1 MSGATG
7 PAPPPGAGSDLP
19 DLSHLTEEERRII
32 LSVME
37 RQKKEEEKE
46 QSMLKDQEE
55 SKPPPA
61 SWNPFSGFSQ
71 LVNNVAANVSEVL
84 QVKSPTDSESQ
95 TKLHQQFEMY
105 KDQVKK
111 LGEEPPAAQ
120 TARAESPTCGICHK
134 TKFADGCGRACC
146 YCQSRFCAR
155 CGGRVP
161 LRANKVMWVCNV
173 CRKQQEILT
182 RSGEFY
188 SSASPPHLPLQGHPG
203 AMGPLSNG
211 ATDQRRSPSG
221 SCYDGGG
228 GRMARSP
235 SEHGLDRRNRL
246 LHTYHGNGEAELRAQ
261 RRPIKDSRGRWHSQD
276 HPLDQVLVDQEQ
288 RRRQEEEF
296 QARYRSDP
304 NLARY
309 PVKPQPSEETMKMLA
324 QVGRVR
330 HQRRHSDVSLAITEP
345 EHHHLRHAGVRQN
358 RPQGLIGSGGQ
369 RSFSVDR
376 AGSHISPTSPR
387 RSPLPQQHLDPSS
400 ALKRKPT
407 NDSLAQRGRMIG
419 KMHVIGSFSSSEEEL
434 LTTPEYTSCDEPD
447 RDMESQ
453 WWNHGSWHGEPAP
466 MSMQPVTWQPSKDGE
481 RLIGRIV
488 LNKRMK
494 DGTVPADTG
503 ALLGLKVVGGKMT
516 ESGRLCAFITKVK
529 KGSLADT
536 VGHLRPGDQVLEWN
550 GRVLQGAT
558 FNEVYNII
566 MESKPEPQVELVVC
580 RPIRDVPRTADV
592 SVHGLDSSSC
602 SFDSQKVGP
611 SISVTSP
618 LSPSVLSGQVSTVN
632 RRPLIPRI
640 EIKLWY
646 DKVGHQLI
654 VTVLGAK
661 ELPVRDDGRP
671 RNPYVKV
678 YFLPDR
684 SDKSKRRTKT
694 VKKSLEP
701 RWNQTFMYSPV
712 HRREFRERM
721 LELTVWDQARVRE
734 EESQFL
740 GEVLIELESAL
751 LDDQPHWYKMQLHDV
766 SSLPLPNASPYLQR
780 RGLQAEQSPRR
791 LQRSQRISDSEFS
804 DYDCEDG
811 IGVISDYRQNGRD
824 FHSSTLSVPEQVM
837 SSNHCSR
844 LEMVRR
850 SQSPSQPP
858 PQSGN
863 PLYPLYREDAVRLLR
878 GSKLSRAYSDA
889 TQYSSLDRRQLRR
902 FSIGNS
908 LDSYDRYNN
917 GPQNTWTNHNGS
929 CEDYSQDFIP
939 DFPYELEAYDEELQR
954 YSRGMDRRDYYSRS
968 RSADHRAM
976 ADRPVYT
983 RSHSTDRAD
992 SSYLRSGRSAPP
1004 SPALIRANARGG
1016 SSLTSPTGSAVC
1028 TRRGRQLPVVPPKG
1042 VPDRRAPPA
1051 SILSPTPYQEVP
1063 PPIHK
1068 QTPPPLNHQLPP
1080 LIRIQG
1086 PPTPPTS
1093 NLINSSP
1100 APVSMR
1106 APAPVLALGS
1116 SPAHMLANAHVPA
1129 PAQVLASAA
1138 VPASA
1143 TGPSP
1148 APNHSYAHVPA
1159 PRPGPST
1166 APALAHAP
1174 APGSGPLPAPPP
1186 APTLSHV
1193 PQLAPGPGPLH
1204 APAPTLSHVPQPAHG
1219 PGPAPAPTLS
1229 HVPAPTHGPTP
1240 AQTPAALRAHVPASA
1255 SAPTPTQTPAPAPTP
1270 APAATAPPTPAPNS
1284 GPASPPSQ
1292 AVALTPN
1299 PALVPTPAPDIQS
1312 HAIPESALPTPTPSP
1327 APSPAPPPQTPD
1339 PERRSATPGGTR
1351 KGVMKDPAK
1360 MRDSLSFKSSD
1371 SDVSEVSAMS
1381 NASETRTARKISKTE
1396 AVEGQS
1402 LDIDAGSAEAH
1413 EVLATAG
1420 EAMLQKSE
1428 SVDEGQEEEPETSKA
1443 ASTSGA
1449 PLTKSSSVGGEIC
1462 SLGRNDD
1469 DEDDKK
1475 RRSSFGARMM
1485 GMVGLGKKS
1494 QSASQLNPE
1503 EEEKKKKVI
1512 RLPVQ
1517 RSVETGLAIE
1527 FKSRFTRQPS
1537 RDPDAEDP
1545 KPGALIFPGVKLASD
1560 KQFTGF
1566 LEGLGPGQL
1575 AGRQTLATPPM
1586 GDIQIGM
1593 VYRKERL
1600 DVEVIRARGL
1610 VGKQGNKNTPAPYVK
1625 VYLMANGKCVLKRR
1639 TRLARK
1645 TLDPLY
1651 QQQLQFEENPE
1662 GKVLQ
1667 IIVWGD
1673 YGRMDH
1679 KSFMGAAQILLDDL
1693 DLSNMVIGWFKLF
1706 LATSLVDPALA
1717 PLTNKEAEGSKS

>member
-1 MSGATG
+1 MSGPAG
-7 PAPPPGAGSDLP
+7 PAQPAAGPGPGLGPGLGPGPGPELP

-46 QSMLKDQEE
+46 QSMLK
-55 SKPPPA
+55 
-61 SWNPFSGFSQ
+61 
-71 LVNNVAANVSEVL
+71 
-84 QVKSPTDSESQ
+84 
-95 TKLHQQFEMY
+95 KLHQQFEMY
-105 KDQVKK
+105 KDQVKM
-111 LGEEPPAAQ
+111 LGEEPQAAQ
-120 TARAESPTCGICHK
+120 TARAESPICGICRK
-134 TKFADGCGRACC
+134 TKFADGCGRVCC
-146 YCQSRFCAR
+146 YCRSRFCAR

-173 CRKQQEILT
+173 CRMKQEMLT
-182 RSGEFY
+182 RSGEFN
-188 SSASPPHLPLQGHPG
+188 SPMSVDHTQHGVPHPPTQGPPV
-203 AMGPLSNG
+203 ATSNG
-211 ATDQRRSPSG
+211 ATERRRSPVG
-221 SCYDGGG
+221 SHYDGGG
-228 GRMARSP
+228 GRMPRSP
-235 SEHGLDRRNRL
+235 SDLGLDRCTHSLRGF
-246 LHTYHGNGEAELRAQ
+246 HGNGVEELRGP
-261 RRPIKDSRGRWHSQD
+261 RRAFRDARGRWHSQD
-276 HPLDQVLVDQEQ
+276 HPLDQVLDKHELQ
-288 RRRQEEEF
+288 RRQEEEF

-309 PVKPQPSEETMKMLA
+309 PVKPQPSEEAMRMLA
-324 QVGRVR
+324 QVSRVR
-330 HQRRHSDVSLAITEP
+330 HQRRHSDVSLATAEP
-345 EHHHLRHAGVRQN
+345 EHLTPRHTVLRHN
-358 RPQGLIGSGGQ
+358 RPQGLMGSGGQ
-369 RSFSVDR
+369 RSFSVDH
-376 AGSHISPTSPR
+376 AGNRLSPTSPR

-400 ALKRKPT
+400 AHKRKSA
-407 NDSLAQRGRMIG
+407 NEGSVQRGQGMG
-419 KMHVIGSFSSSEEEL
+419 KMHVIGSFSSSEEDL
-434 LTTPEYTSCDEPD
+434 VTTPDYTSCDEPD
-447 RDMESQ
+447 RDMDSH
-453 WWNHGSWHGEPAP
+453 WWDHGSWHSEPGS
-466 MSMQPVTWQPSKDGE
+466 MSMHPVTWQPSKDGE
-481 RLIGRIV
+481 RLIGRIL

-516 ESGRLCAFITKVK
+516 DSGRLCAFITKVK
-529 KGSLADT
+529 RGSLADT

-566 MESKPEPQVELVVC
+566 LESKAEPQVELVVS
-580 RPIRDVPRTADV
+580 RPIGDV
-592 SVHGLDSSSC
+592 SRAADSHVQLDSSSS

-618 LSPSVLSGQVSTVN
+618 VSPSVLSGQVSV
-632 RRPLIPRI
+632 
-640 EIKLWY
+640 KLWY

-661 ELPVRDDGRP
+661 ELPAQDDGRP
-671 RNPYVKV
+671 RNPYVKI

-694 VKKSLEP
+694 VKKSVEP

-751 LDDQPHWYKMQLHDV
+751 LDDQPHWYKLQRHDV
-766 SSLPLPNASPYLQR
+766 SSLPLPSASPYLQR
-780 RGLQAEQSPRR
+780 RGLQHEPSQTSRR
-791 LQRSQRISDSEFS
+791 LQNKGSYYNSGSQRISDSEFS

-811 IGVISDYRQNGRD
+811 IGVISDYRHNGRD

-837 SSNHCSR
+837 SSNHSPRSTLSR
-844 LEMVRR
+844 MR
-850 SQSPSQPP
+850 SPSQPP

-878 GSKLSRAYSDA
+878 GSKLGRAQSDA
-889 TQYSSLDRRQLRR
+889 GQYSSLERRSLRR
-902 FSIGNS
+902 MSVANS
-908 LDSYDRYNN
+908 LDDSSRYFN
-917 GPQNTWTNHNGS
+917 GPNHTLWTNHMMNGS

-939 DFPYELEAYDEELQR
+939 DFPYEPDTYDEEVLR

-968 RSADHRAM
+968 RSADQRAM
-976 ADRPVYT
+976 VERPVYT

-992 SSYLRSGRSAPP
+992 SAHLRSGRSAPP
-1004 SPALIRANARGG
+1004 SPACTRANPPGG
-1016 SSLTSPTGSAVC
+1016 SAQTSPSGTPVFNRQA
-1028 TRRGRQLPVVPPKG
+1028 RQLPVVPRKPTL
-1042 VPDRRAPPA
+1042 DRILTTPIMEASTLAPPPVHKKA
-1051 SILSPTPYQEVP
+1051 P
-1063 PPIHK
+1063 PLANH
-1068 QTPPPLNHQLPP
+1068 QTPPV
-1080 LIRIQG
+1080 IRIQA
-1086 PPTPPTS
+1086 PPTQPHLPHPPPEPVEA
-1093 NLINSSP
+1093 LP
-1100 APVSMR
+1100 PRPVQAPPPPP
-1106 APAPVLALGS
+1106 APAPVEAL
-1116 SPAHMLANAHVPA
+1116 PPHPV
-1129 PAQVLASAA
+1129 Q
-1138 VPASA
+1138 
-1143 TGPSP
+1143 
-1148 APNHSYAHVPA
+1148 
-1159 PRPGPST
+1159 
-1166 APALAHAP
+1166 
-1174 APGSGPLPAPPP
+1174 APPP
-1186 APTLSHV
+1186 APAEALPPRPV
-1193 PQLAPGPGPLH
+1193 QAPPPALAPAT
-1204 APAPTLSHVPQPAHG
+1204 APAPTVTQATPLAHVVQSQPSVEKAL
-1219 PGPAPAPTLS
+1219 PPTS
-1229 HVPAPTHGPTP
+1229 TSVPAP
-1240 AQTPAALRAHVPASA
+1240 
-1255 SAPTPTQTPAPAPTP
+1255 
-1270 APAATAPPTPAPNS
+1270 
-1284 GPASPPSQ
+1284 SQ
-1292 AVALTPN
+1292 
-1299 PALVPTPAPDIQS
+1299 
-1312 HAIPESALPTPTPSP
+1312 
-1327 APSPAPPPQTPD
+1327 APPPQTPEAD
-1339 PERRSATPGGTR
+1339 RRSATPGGTR
-1351 KGVMKDPAK
+1351 KEVTWEDQLTKANGVMKDPLK

-1371 SDVSEVSAMS
+1371 SDISDVSAMS
-1381 NASETRTARKISKTE
+1381 NASDTRSVRRISRAE
-1396 AVEGQS
+1396 ALEGQS
-1402 LDIDAGSAEAH
+1402 MELGAGSEGAP
-1413 EVLATAG
+1413 EVAAG
-1420 EAMLQKSE
+1420 GGALLQKSE
-1428 SVDEGQEEEPETSKA
+1428 SAEEGEVEEEEEPSKPA
-1443 ASTSGA
+1443 AASGA
-1449 PLTKSSSVGGEIC
+1449 PLMKSSSVGGEIC

-1469 DEDDKK
+1469 DDDDKK
-1475 RRSSFGARMM
+1475 RRSSFGAKMM

-1517 RSVETGLAIE
+1517 RSVETGLAVE

-1560 KQFTGF
+1560 QQFTGF
-1566 LEGLGPGQL
+1566 LEGLGPAQL

-1625 VYLMANGKCVLKRR
+1625 VYLMDNGKCVLKRR

-1651 QQQLQFEENPE
+1651 QQQLQFEESPE

-1706 LATSLVDPALA
+1706 PATSLVDPALA
-1717 PLTNKEAEGSKS
+1717 PLTNKEAEGNKS

>member
-1 MSGATG
+1 MSGAAG
-7 PAPPPGAGSDLP
+7 PAPPTGAGPELP

-46 QSMLKDQEE
+46 QSMLKDEE
-55 SKPPPA
+55 EVKLPPA

-84 QVKSPTDSESQ
+84 QVKSPTDNESQ

-120 TARAESPTCGICHK
+120 TARAESPTCGVCHK

-188 SSASPPHLPLQGHPG
+188 PNASPPHATMQGASG
-203 AMGPLSNG
+203 AMGLLSNG
-211 ATDQRRSPSG
+211 ATEQRRSPSAY
-221 SCYDGGG
+221 YDGGG
-228 GRMARSP
+228 RMPRSP
-235 SEHGLDRRNRL
+235 SDHGLDRRTRSM
-246 LHTYHGNGEAELRAQ
+246 HSYYGNGEEELHVQ
-261 RRPIKDSRGRWHSQD
+261 RRPIKDRRGRWHSQD
-276 HPLDQVLVDQEQ
+276 HPFDQVLVDREL

-309 PVKPQPSEETMKMLA
+309 PVKPQPSEETMRMLA

-330 HQRRHSDVSLAITEP
+330 HQRRHSDVSLAAAEP
-345 EHHHLRHAGVRQN
+345 EHLNLRHTASHQN
-358 RPQGLIGSGGQ
+358 WPQGLIGSVGQ

-376 AGSHISPTSPR
+376 APNHLSPTSPR
-387 RSPLPQQHLDPSS
+387 RSPLPQQLLDPSS

-407 NDSLAQRGRMIG
+407 NESMAQRGRMMG
-419 KMHVIGSFSSSEEEL
+419 KMRVIGSFSSSEEEL

-453 WWNHGSWHGEPAP
+453 WWDHGTWHGEPAP

-529 KGSLADT
+529 RGSLADT

-558 FNEVYNII
+558 FNEVYDII

-580 RPIRDVPRTADV
+580 RPIRRDV
-592 SVHGLDSSSC
+592 SRAADASSVHLDSSSS

-618 LSPSVLSGQVSTVN
+618 MSPSVMSGQVSTAN
-632 RRPLIPRI
+632 RHPLVPRI
-640 EIKLWY
+640 QIKLWY

-671 RNPYVKV
+671 RNPYVKI

-694 VKKSLEP
+694 VKKSVEP

-751 LDDQPHWYKMQLHDV
+751 LDDQPHWYKLQLHDV
-766 SSLPLPNASPYLQR
+766 SSVPLPNASPYLQR
-780 RGLQAEQSPRR
+780 RELQTEPSQSSRR
-791 LQRSQRISDSEFS
+791 LQNKGPYFNSGSQRISDSEFS

-824 FHSSTLSVPEQVM
+824 FHSSTLSVPEQVI

-844 LEMVRR
+844 SEMVRR
-850 SQSPSQPP
+850 SRSPSQPP

-889 TQYSSLDRRQLRR
+889 TQYSSLDRRHLRR
-902 FSIGNS
+902 MSVANS
-908 LDSYDRYNN
+908 LDSYDRYFN
-917 GPQNTWTNHNGS
+917 GPQHTWTNHVMNGS

-939 DFPYELEAYDEELQR
+939 DFPYEPDAYDEEL
-954 YSRGMDRRDYYSRS
+954 
-968 RSADHRAM
+968 
-976 ADRPVYT
+976 
-983 RSHSTDRAD
+983 
-992 SSYLRSGRSAPP
+992 L
-1004 SPALIRANARGG
+1004 RANAHGG
-1016 SSLTSPTGSAVC
+1016 SNMTSPTGTAVFP
-1028 TRRGRQLPVVPPKG
+1028 RRGRQLPIVPPKG
-1042 VPDRRAPPA
+1042 ALDRSGEPFDC
-1051 SILSPTPYQEVP
+1051 V
-1063 PPIHK
+1063 
-1068 QTPPPLNHQLPP
+1068 QT
-1080 LIRIQG
+1080 
-1086 PPTPPTS
+1086 
-1093 NLINSSP
+1093 
-1100 APVSMR
+1100 
-1106 APAPVLALGS
+1106 
-1116 SPAHMLANAHVPA
+1116 
-1129 PAQVLASAA
+1129 
-1138 VPASA
+1138 
-1143 TGPSP
+1143 
-1148 APNHSYAHVPA
+1148 
-1159 PRPGPST
+1159 
-1166 APALAHAP
+1166 
-1174 APGSGPLPAPPP
+1174 
-1186 APTLSHV
+1186 
-1193 PQLAPGPGPLH
+1193 
-1204 APAPTLSHVPQPAHG
+1204 
-1219 PGPAPAPTLS
+1219 
-1229 HVPAPTHGPTP
+1229 
-1240 AQTPAALRAHVPASA
+1240 
-1255 SAPTPTQTPAPAPTP
+1255 
-1270 APAATAPPTPAPNS
+1270 
-1284 GPASPPSQ
+1284 
-1292 AVALTPN
+1292 
-1299 PALVPTPAPDIQS
+1299 
-1312 HAIPESALPTPTPSP
+1312 
-1327 APSPAPPPQTPD
+1327 
-1339 PERRSATPGGTR
+1339 
-1351 KGVMKDPAK
+1351 GVMKDPTK

-1371 SDVSEVSAMS
+1371 SDVSDVSAMS
-1381 NASETRTARKISKTE
+1381 NASETRTALKIR
-1396 AVEGQS
+1396 
-1402 LDIDAGSAEAH
+1402 
-1413 EVLATAG
+1413 
-1420 EAMLQKSE
+1420 
-1428 SVDEGQEEEPETSKA
+1428 P
-1443 ASTSGA
+1443 ASISGA

-1469 DEDDKK
+1469 DDDDKK

-1494 QSASQLNPE
+1494 QSASQLNPD

-1625 VYLMANGKCVLKRR
+1625 VYLMDNGKCVLKRR

-1651 QQQLQFEENPE
+1651 QQQLQFEDNPE

-1706 LATSLVDPALA
+1706 PATSLVDPALA
-1717 PLTNKEAEGSKS
+1717 PLTNKETEATKS

>member
-858 PQSGN
+858 PQ
-863 PLYPLYREDAVRLLR
+863 
-878 GSKLSRAYSDA
+878 
-889 TQYSSLDRRQLRR
+889 
-902 FSIGNS
+902 
-908 LDSYDRYNN
+908 
-917 GPQNTWTNHNGS
+917 
-929 CEDYSQDFIP
+929 
-939 DFPYELEAYDEELQR
+939 
-954 YSRGMDRRDYYSRS
+954 
-968 RSADHRAM
+968 
-976 ADRPVYT
+976 
-983 RSHSTDRAD
+983 
-992 SSYLRSGRSAPP
+992 
-1004 SPALIRANARGG
+1004 RANARGG

-1042 VPDRRAPPA
+1042 VPDRNGELAETVQTGAPPA

>member
-1 MSGATG
+1 MPG
-7 PAPPPGAGSDLP
+7 PPAGAGTGAGAGAELP
-19 DLSHLTEEERRII
+19 DLSHLTEEERSII

-55 SKPPPA
+55 VKPPFA
-61 SWNPFSGFSQ
+61 SWNLFSGLTQ
-71 LVNNVAANVSEVL
+71 LVNNVL
-84 QVKSPTDSESQ
+84 QVKSPTDDESQ
-95 TKLHQQFEMY
+95 TKLHQQFELY

-111 LGEEPPAAQ
+111 LGEESQVAQ
-120 TARAESPTCGICHK
+120 SVRAESPTCGVCRK

-173 CRKQQEILT
+173 CRRKQEILT
-182 RSGEFY
+182 QSGEFY
-188 SSASPPHLPLQGHPG
+188 SFDHSSHGVPYPLMQGPSG
-203 AMGPLSNG
+203 AVGPLSNG
-211 ATDQRRSPSG
+211 ATERKPSPLGSYYDGGEVRMPRSPSDHG
-221 SCYDGGG
+221 LDP
-228 GRMARSP
+228 RARSP
-235 SEHGLDRRNRL
+235 HNN
-246 LHTYHGNGEAELRAQ
+246 HGNREEELRGR
-261 RRPIKDSRGRWHSQD
+261 RRPIKDARGRWHSQD
-276 HPLDQVLVDQEQ
+276 HPLDQVQDEQ
-288 RRRQEEEF
+288 DWRRRQEEEF

-309 PVKPQPSEETMKMLA
+309 PVKPQPSEETMRMLA

-330 HQRRHSDVSLAITEP
+330 HQRRHSDVSLATAEP
-345 EHHHLRHAGVRQN
+345 VHLTLRHTALHQN
-358 RPQGLIGSGGQ
+358 RVQGLAGSGGQ
-369 RSFSVDR
+369 RSLSVDR
-376 AGSHISPTSPR
+376 VASHLSPTSPR
-387 RSPLPQQHLDPSS
+387 HSPLPQQHLDPSA

-407 NDSLAQRGRMIG
+407 YESAPQRIRLG

-434 LTTPEYTSCDEPD
+434 VTTPEYTSCDEPD
-447 RDMESQ
+447 RDMDGQ
-453 WWNHGSWHGEPAP
+453 WWDHGTWHSEAAP

-481 RLIGRIV
+481 RLIGRIL

-529 KGSLADT
+529 RGSLADT

-558 FNEVYNII
+558 FSEVYNII
-566 MESKPEPQVELVVC
+566 LESKPEPQVELVVS
-580 RPIRDVPRTADV
+580 RPIRDVSRVTDSAH
-592 SVHGLDSSSC
+592 SQLDSSSS

-618 LSPSVLSGQVSTVN
+618 VSPSILSGQVSTAN
-632 RRPLIPRI
+632 RRPLVPRI
-640 EIKLWY
+640 QLKLWY

-671 RNPYVKV
+671 RNPYVKI

-694 VKKSLEP
+694 VKKSVEP

-740 GEVLIELESAL
+740 GEVLIELDSAL
-751 LDDQPHWYKMQLHDV
+751 LDDQPHWYKLQLHDV
-766 SSLPLPNASPYLQR
+766 SSVPLPNASPYLQR
-780 RGLQAEQSPRR
+780 RGLQPEDMLSSRR
-791 LQRSQRISDSEFS
+791 LHRSQRISDSEFS

-844 LEMVRR
+844 SDLVRMR
-850 SQSPSQPP
+850 SRSPSQPP
-858 PQSGN
+858 PQ
-863 PLYPLYREDAVRLLR
+863 
-878 GSKLSRAYSDA
+878 
-889 TQYSSLDRRQLRR
+889 
-902 FSIGNS
+902 
-908 LDSYDRYNN
+908 
-917 GPQNTWTNHNGS
+917 
-929 CEDYSQDFIP
+929 SQDFIP
-939 DFPYELEAYDEELQR
+939 DFPYEPDAYDEELLR
-954 YSRGMDRRDYYSRS
+954 YSRQMDRQDYYSRS
-968 RSADHRAM
+968 RSADQRAM
-976 ADRPVYT
+976 TYRPGYT

-992 SSYLRSGRSAPP
+992 SSHLSSRRSAPP
-1004 SPALIRANARGG
+1004 SPAPTRTNARGG
-1016 SSLTSPTGSAVC
+1016 STQTSPSGTPVC
-1028 TRRGRQLPVVPPKG
+1028 GRRGRQLPVIPPKG
-1042 VPDRRAPPA
+1042 AGDR
-1051 SILSPTPYQEVP
+1051 S
-1063 PPIHK
+1063 
-1068 QTPPPLNHQLPP
+1068 
-1080 LIRIQG
+1080 
-1086 PPTPPTS
+1086 
-1093 NLINSSP
+1093 
-1100 APVSMR
+1100 
-1106 APAPVLALGS
+1106 
-1116 SPAHMLANAHVPA
+1116 
-1129 PAQVLASAA
+1129 
-1138 VPASA
+1138 
-1143 TGPSP
+1143 
-1148 APNHSYAHVPA
+1148 
-1159 PRPGPST
+1159 
-1166 APALAHAP
+1166 
-1174 APGSGPLPAPPP
+1174 
-1186 APTLSHV
+1186 
-1193 PQLAPGPGPLH
+1193 
-1204 APAPTLSHVPQPAHG
+1204 
-1219 PGPAPAPTLS
+1219 
-1229 HVPAPTHGPTP
+1229 
-1240 AQTPAALRAHVPASA
+1240 
-1255 SAPTPTQTPAPAPTP
+1255 
-1270 APAATAPPTPAPNS
+1270 
-1284 GPASPPSQ
+1284 
-1292 AVALTPN
+1292 
-1299 PALVPTPAPDIQS
+1299 
-1312 HAIPESALPTPTPSP
+1312 
-1327 APSPAPPPQTPD
+1327 
-1339 PERRSATPGGTR
+1339 
-1351 KGVMKDPAK
+1351 VMKDPSK

-1371 SDVSEVSAMS
+1371 SDVSDVSAMS
-1381 NASETRTARKISKTE
+1381 TEVRSVSRISQVE
-1396 AVEGQS
+1396 ALQGQS
-1402 LDIDAGSAEAH
+1402 VEVGSGSEGTQEVVGAAEGGA
-1413 EVLATAG
+1413 V
-1420 EAMLQKSE
+1420 LQKSE
-1428 SVDEGQEEEPETSKA
+1428 SVEEGEESEPEPAKA
-1443 ASTSGA
+1443 AAAPGA
-1449 PLTKSSSVGGEIC
+1449 PITKSSSVGGEIC

-1469 DEDDKK
+1469 DDDDKK
-1475 RRSSFGARMM
+1475 RRSSFGAKMM

-1503 EEEKKKKVI
+1503 EEEKKKKVV

-1517 RSVETGLAIE
+1517 RSVETGLAVE
-1527 FKSRFTRQPS
+1527 FKSRFTRQLS

-1566 LEGLGPGQL
+1566 LEGLGPAQL

-1625 VYLMANGKCVLKRR
+1625 VYLMDNGKCVLKRR

-1706 LATSLVDPALA
+1706 PATSLVDPALA
-1717 PLTNKEAEGSKS
+1717 PLTNKETEGSKS

>member
-1 MSGATG
+1 AAAPVGERGDGWATG

-46 QSMLKDQEE
+46 QSMLK
-55 SKPPPA
+55 
-61 SWNPFSGFSQ
+61 
-71 LVNNVAANVSEVL
+71 
-84 QVKSPTDSESQ
+84 
-95 TKLHQQFEMY
+95 KLHQQFEMY

-211 ATDQRRSPSG
+211 ATDQKCCTICLKQDSLSLIGPFCVFDRRRSPSG

-235 SEHGLDRRNRL
+235 SDHGLDRRNLYEEDVKLSSL
-246 LHTYHGNGEAELRAQ
+246 LH
-261 RRPIKDSRGRWHSQD
+261 QD

-330 HQRRHSDVSLAITEP
+330 HQRRHSDVSL
-345 EHHHLRHAGVRQN
+345 LDLLFLLSGVRQN

-447 RDMESQ
+447 SDEITSQKLDSVQ

-580 RPIRDVPRTADV
+580 RPIRVGV
-592 SVHGLDSSSC
+592 KLCVLCSGSC

-618 LSPSVLSGQVSTVN
+618 LSPSVLSGQVS
-632 RRPLIPRI
+632 
-640 EIKLWY
+640 IKLWY

-671 RNPYVKV
+671 RNPYVKI

-858 PQSGN
+858 PQRYVAT
-863 PLYPLYREDAVRLLR
+863 PDE
-878 GSKLSRAYSDA
+878 GSDRKTETRAKV
-889 TQYSSLDRRQLRR
+889 LP
-902 FSIGNS
+902 
-908 LDSYDRYNN
+908 NN
-917 GPQNTWTNHNGS
+917 KVTVVMVI
-929 CEDYSQDFIP
+929 C
-939 DFPYELEAYDEELQR
+939 R

-1042 VPDRRAPPA
+1042 VPDR
-1051 SILSPTPYQEVP
+1051 ST
-1063 PPIHK
+1063 
-1068 QTPPPLNHQLPP
+1068 
-1080 LIRIQG
+1080 
-1086 PPTPPTS
+1086 
-1093 NLINSSP
+1093 
-1100 APVSMR
+1100 
-1106 APAPVLALGS
+1106 
-1116 SPAHMLANAHVPA
+1116 
-1129 PAQVLASAA
+1129 
-1138 VPASA
+1138 
-1143 TGPSP
+1143 
-1148 APNHSYAHVPA
+1148 YA
-1159 PRPGPST
+1159 
-1166 APALAHAP
+1166 
-1174 APGSGPLPAPPP
+1174 
-1186 APTLSHV
+1186 
-1193 PQLAPGPGPLH
+1193 
-1204 APAPTLSHVPQPAHG
+1204 
-1219 PGPAPAPTLS
+1219 
-1229 HVPAPTHGPTP
+1229 
-1240 AQTPAALRAHVPASA
+1240 
-1255 SAPTPTQTPAPAPTP
+1255 
-1270 APAATAPPTPAPNS
+1270 
-1284 GPASPPSQ
+1284 
-1292 AVALTPN
+1292 
-1299 PALVPTPAPDIQS
+1299 
-1312 HAIPESALPTPTPSP
+1312 
-1327 APSPAPPPQTPD
+1327 
-1339 PERRSATPGGTR
+1339 
-1351 KGVMKDPAK
+1351 
-1360 MRDSLSFKSSD
+1360 
-1371 SDVSEVSAMS
+1371 
-1381 NASETRTARKISKTE
+1381 
-1396 AVEGQS
+1396 
-1402 LDIDAGSAEAH
+1402 
-1413 EVLATAG
+1413 
-1420 EAMLQKSE
+1420 
-1428 SVDEGQEEEPETSKA
+1428 
-1443 ASTSGA
+1443 GA
-1449 PLTKSSSVGGEIC
+1449 
-1462 SLGRNDD
+1462 
-1469 DEDDKK
+1469 
-1475 RRSSFGARMM
+1475 
-1485 GMVGLGKKS
+1485 
-1494 QSASQLNPE
+1494 
-1503 EEEKKKKVI
+1503 KVI